1 MTAEV
6 AIMNTQG
13 IALAADSAVT
23 LGTGK
28 TYNTADKLFAL
39 SKWQPVGIMMYSS
52 ASIMGIE
59 WEIIIKSYRD
69 FLGSKSFDTL
79 AEYAGDFINYLS
91 KFPYFGEAQMEKYLE
106 SVCFDVFSHVL
117 NWFLD
122 DLHTEFD
129 GKQDIEES
137 AITGVFNAALKKIKE
152 KIQAADDEKQLKV
165 DMDYIDDHSEV
176 VNKMIG
182 IVFENYKPSKKQAAE
197 LTTILKI
204 NFQKCGWI
212 DNYTGI
218 VIAGYGAR
226 EIFPGTYEFLV
237 SGKLGKSLIYFNEES
252 DTINGV
258 DFTASINPYA
268 QTEMVHQ
275 FAKGIDP
282 DFRLAITG
290 KIKQMLHAIAPVLSE
305 NDKAKMEPLTELM
318 TGYIDEMIDSA
329 YKGPVLDIVACMQ
342 KSELV
347 AMAEAMV
354 NLTALKRHVSTD
366 SETVGGPVDVALITK
381 GDGFIWIKRKTNYDP
396 ILNRH
401 LNQSYFRGGRHENIS

>member
-23 LGTGK
+23 LGAGK

-39 SKWQPVGIMMYSS
+39 SKWQPVGIMIYSS

-59 WEIIIKSYRD
+59 WETIIKSYRD

-91 KFPYFGEAQMEKYLE
+91 KFPYFGEAQMQKYLE
-106 SVCFDVFSHVL
+106 RVCFDVFSHVL
-117 NWFLD
+117 SWFLD
-122 DLHTEFD
+122 DLRTEFD
-129 GKQDIEES
+129 GKQNIEEAS
-137 AITGVFNAALKKIKE
+137 IAGVFNTTLKKIKE
-152 KIQAADDEKQLKV
+152 RIRAADDEKQLKV
-165 DMDYIDDHSEV
+165 DTDYIDAQGEV
-176 VNKMIG
+176 INKMME
-182 IVFENYKPSKKQAAE
+182 IVFENYKISKKQAAE
-197 LTTILKI
+197 LVAILKM

-212 DNYTGI
+212 DNDTGI

-226 EIFPGTYEFLV
+226 EIFPGIHEFHV
-237 SGKLGKSLIYFNEES
+237 SGKLGKSLIYFNEDS
-252 DTINGV
+252 DTIDGV
-258 DFTASINPYA
+258 DLTACINPYA

-282 DFRLAITG
+282 DFYDAITG
-290 KIKQMLHAIAPVLSE
+290 KIKQMLEALSPLLGE
-305 NDKAKMEPLTELM
+305 NGQAKTGPLTELM
-318 TGYIDEMIDSA
+318 TDYIGAMIDSA
-329 YKGPVLDIVACMQ
+329 YKGPILDIVATMQ
-342 KSELV
+342 KGELV

-354 NLTALKRHVSTD
+354 SLTALKRHVSTD

-381 GDGFIWIKRKTNYDP
+381 GDGFIWIKRKTSYDP
-396 ILNRH
+396 ELNRH
-401 LNQSYFRGGRHENIS
+401 LNQSYFRGGRNENIS